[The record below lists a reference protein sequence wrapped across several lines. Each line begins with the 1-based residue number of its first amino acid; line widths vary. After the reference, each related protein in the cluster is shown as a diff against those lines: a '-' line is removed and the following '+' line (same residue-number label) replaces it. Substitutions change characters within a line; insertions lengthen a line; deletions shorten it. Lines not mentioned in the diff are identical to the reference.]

1 MERSIKAIGYKE
13 EAAFGLLGLG
23 FHRRRVFLIVRGEV
37 LLIRVEDLFSLEI
50 FYSSTCNLSI
60 GTHISFPFSVFCIF
74 HP

>member
-1 MERSIKAIGYKE
+1 MRDHIGEEYKSHRIQGEAIGE
-13 EAAFGLLGLG
+13 EF
-23 FHRRRVFLIVRGEV
+23 FSIVGSEV

-50 FYSSTCNLSI
+50 FYSSTCNLSV